1 MLDLPISAIERNFR
15 VNLLSHFYTIKTFL
29 PGMLREG
36 KGTIVTIS
44 SVLGQLGAAQ
54 LSDYTAAKA
63 GLTAMHK
70 SITAEMRSHPEIKTI
85 LVQPGQLSTP
95 LFAGV
100 RTPSSFFGPVIEP
113 VDVAKEVI
121 ASIDGGSSADLA
133 MPFYAR
139 QIEWMNVLPIGV
151 QRVARWASSVDK
163 AMSTFEGKDLAMKQK
178 K

>member
-1 MLDLPISAIERNFR
+1 
-15 VNLLSHFYTIKTFL
+15 
-29 PGMLREG
+29 MLREG

-70 SITAEMRSHPEIKTI
+70 SITAELRSTSEIKTI

-100 RTPSSFFGPVIEP
+100 KTPSSFLGPVIEP
-113 VDVAKEVI
+113 VDVAKEII
-121 ASIDGGSSADLA
+121 AAIDGGSSADLA

-139 QIEWMNVLPIGV
+139 WIDWMNVLPVGV
-151 QRVARWASSVDK
+151 QRIARWASGVDRAMQTFQGDSVEVK
-163 AMSTFEGKDLAMKQK
+163 EKN
-178 K
+178 